1 MKGSRYPKIA
11 LAVALVAILI
21 AGIVAVNGMVDTANR
36 TRITAYF
43 VNTNG
48 LFVGDEVRILGV
60 PVGKI
65 DTIEPQ
71 PERAKV
77 TFFVDDQYKV
87 PANVNA
93 VIMSP
98 SLVPVRAIQLTPVYT
113 GGPQMRDGAVIPQER
128 TAVPV
133 EFDDFRQQL
142 QRLADTLQP
151 TRPGGLSTLGSF
163 IDTAASNLRG
173 QGPSIRD
180 TVIKLSQAFS
190 ALGDKSTDLFST
202 FKNLSILVSALQ
214 SSQDLLRQLN
224 GNLAAVTG
232 LLSNDPDEVGNA
244 VTSINGV
251 VGDLKSFLAENRET
265 LGTTS
270 DKLASVTQLL
280 ADNTDQIKELL
291 HVAPNSF
298 QNFLNIYQPAQG
310 TLTGALAIN
319 NFANPIQFLCG
330 AVQAASRLGAE
341 QSAKLCAQYLAPIIK
356 NRQFNFPP
364 LGENLF
370 VGATARPNEIT
381 YSEDWLRPDYIP
393 PPATSDGAPPPP
405 TAPLPPAGNVFTNFA
420 EGAAGQSVDAPY
432 VPSVPPPP
440 PGPVDQSLP
449 AAPSSTNPAEGL
461 PGMMVPPGGGS

>member
-1 MKGSRYPKIA
+1 
-11 LAVALVAILI
+11 
-21 AGIVAVNGMVDTANR
+21 
-36 TRITAYF
+36 
-43 VNTNG
+43 
-48 LFVGDEVRILGV
+48 
-60 PVGKI
+60 
-65 DTIEPQ
+65 
-71 PERAKV
+71 V
-77 TFFVDDQYKV
+77 TFFVDDKYKV

-113 GGPQMRDGAVIPQER
+113 GGPAMRDGAVIPQER

-163 IDTAASNLRG
+163 IDTAANNLRG

-280 ADNTDQIKELL
+280 ADNTDQIKQLL

-393 PPATSDGAPPPP
+393 PPATSDGAPPAP

-449 AAPSSTNPAEGL
+449 AAPASTNPAEGL

>member
-1 MKGSRYPKIA
+1 MKGARYQRIA
-11 LAVALVAILI
+11 LAAALVVMLIAAIL
-21 AGIVAVNGMVDTANR
+21 VVNWSTESANR
-36 TRITAYF
+36 TRVTAYF
-43 VNTNG
+43 ANTNG

-77 TFFVDDQYKV
+77 TFYLEDKYQV
-87 PANVNA
+87 PADVNA

-98 SLVPVRAIQLTPVYT
+98 SLVPVRAIQLTPAYT
-113 GGPQMRDGAVIPQER
+113 GGPELRDDAVIPLQR

-133 EFDDFRQQL
+133 EFDDFREQL
-142 QRLADTLQP
+142 ERLADTLQP
-151 TRPGGLSTLGSF
+151 TQPGGVSTLGSF
-163 IDTAASNLRG
+163 INTAADNLRG
-173 QGPSIRD
+173 EGPNIRD

-202 FKNLSILVSALQ
+202 FKNLSTLVSALQ

-224 GNLAAVTG
+224 GNLASVTG
-232 LLSNDPDEVGNA
+232 VLADEPNEVGNA
-244 VTSINGV
+244 VTSIDGV
-251 VGDLKSFLAENRET
+251 VGDVQTFLADNRET

-270 DKLASVTQLL
+270 DKLAAVTQLL
-280 ADNTDQIKELL
+280 AENVDEIKQLL
-291 HVAPNSF
+291 HAGPNSF

-310 TLTGALAIN
+310 TLTGALGLN
-319 NFANPIQFLCG
+319 NFADPIQFICG

-341 QSAKLCAQYLAPIIK
+341 QSAKLCVQYLAPIIK

-364 LGENLF
+364 LGQNLF
-370 VGATARPNEIT
+370 VGTQARPNEIT

-393 PPATSDGAPPPP
+393 PPADGSAPP
-405 TAPLPPAGNVFTNFA
+405 AGGPLPPAGNIFTEFG
-420 EGAAGQSVDAPY
+420 EPAANPPADAPY
-432 VPSVPPPP
+432 VQAAPPPP
-440 PGPVDQSLP
+440 PGPVDQSMP
-449 AAPSSTNPAEGL
+449 APLSTNPADGL